1 MSSHLILSTLDVRS
15 RSRSQSQTRKPKK
28 LSGRHSQTKRILK
41 SFVTNRSQN
50 LSNML
55 QSVCK
60 NYGTCL
66 SIGHYNKIIKSFFQ
80 EFTDLN
86 LVDSKNIKK
95 IGNPSNNGFVL
106 QVPFQKNGFESLT
119 ALKCSMKET
128 SDNLYYEYYVGKNFI
143 NHYVDVF
150 PCFVETYG
158 LYTTN
163 SLTEWKKLVNIA
175 SGKLKG
181 EINLKELITHH
192 QNITWGD
199 SCIKNKQI
207 CILIQHFSNFTSL
220 HEKCYERGIQ
230 VDFPCLLYQI
240 YFPLTILG
248 NKYTHYDLHDQNIFL
263 YKPYQG
269 KKYIQF
275 TYHTKAGKIFSF
287 PSEYMVKIIDYGR
300 NYFNKSPTNNTKY
313 LLKNKICPATT
324 CVPNCGEKQGY
335 SIIQGNEYDPN
346 VKFYSIMPNQPNVSH
361 DLRAIKQNEKVI
373 QKNFFT
379 NIHYKHEYGTNEIR
393 EVGLTP
399 GTINNIFD
407 LRNLL
412 ELYLH
417 PWISVVHPKK
427 YDRSWTMVSRIDV
440 YEDGRDYEFTIL

>member
-1 MSSHLILSTLDVRS
+1 
-15 RSRSQSQTRKPKK
+15 
-28 LSGRHSQTKRILK
+28 
-41 SFVTNRSQN
+41 
-50 LSNML
+50 
-55 QSVCK
+55 
-60 NYGTCL
+60 
-66 SIGHYNKIIKSFFQ
+66 
-80 EFTDLN
+80 
-86 LVDSKNIKK
+86 
-95 IGNPSNNGFVL
+95 
-106 QVPFQKNGFESLT
+106 
-119 ALKCSMKET
+119 
-128 SDNLYYEYYVGKNFI
+128 
-143 NHYVDVF
+143 
-150 PCFVETYG
+150 
-158 LYTTN
+158 
-163 SLTEWKKLVNIA
+163 
-175 SGKLKG
+175 
-181 EINLKELITHH
+181 
-192 QNITWGD
+192 
-199 SCIKNKQI
+199 
-207 CILIQHFSNFTSL
+207 
-220 HEKCYERGIQ
+220 
-230 VDFPCLLYQI
+230 
-240 YFPLTILG
+240 
-248 NKYTHYDLHDQNIFL
+248 
-263 YKPYQG
+263 
-269 KKYIQF
+269 
-275 TYHTKAGKIFSF
+275 
-287 PSEYMVKIIDYGR
+287 MVKIIDYGR